1 MRLLLV
7 LAVGFVSFAGLGA
20 QEKRENP
27 ATRYDVVGDAET
39 YPQGSPKETL
49 TSIAKAIE
57 RERIDY
63 LLAHLAD
70 APFVDAKVKELGKFR
85 DLVDSVRAQFNEDAK
100 RQREFLRLLKE
111 GNIDASGSEAKV
123 TLKDIPDRRVTLKQ
137 NAKRWFLENSDTAP
151 KK

>member
-1 MRLLLV
+1 MRCALAMLV
-7 LAVGFVSFAGLGA
+7 VAAVGAVAHA
-20 QEKRENP
+20 QEKKENP
-27 ATRYDVVGDAET
+27 PTRYDVVGDAET

-63 LLAHLAD
+63 LLAHLSD
-70 APFVDAKVKELGKFR
+70 PQFVDAKVKDLGKFR
-85 DLVDSVRAQFNEDAK
+85 DLVDAVKMQFNDDAK

-123 TLKDIPDRRVTLKQ
+123 TLKDIPGRQIVLKQ
-137 NAKRWFLENSDTAP
+137 DGKRWFLDNNDVAP

>member
-1 MRLLLV
+1 MRSVALFVGLV
-7 LAVGFVSFAGLGA
+7 LVLSATA
-20 QEKRENP
+20 QEKKENP

-70 APFVDAKVKELGKFR
+70 PQYVDAKVKDLGKFR
-85 DLVDSVRAQFNEDAK
+85 DLVDAVKAHFTEDAK
-100 RQREFLRLLKE
+100 RQREFLRLLKDGIIE
-111 GNIDASGSEAKV
+111 AGGSEAKV
-123 TLKDIPDRRVTLKQ
+123 TLKEVAGRQITLKQ
-137 NAKRWFLENSDTAP
+137 NGKRWFLDNPDAP
-151 KK
+151 KKN